1 MTVCGRVARAL
12 RLYALVHSRRPVK
25 YTETVHCADATTMWR
40 AALSDA
46 AFMPH
51 TVPDAQEPLRHRTTR
66 KQRRSSTA
74 VHDECGVLVFQVSL
88 GAPLASS

>member
-25 YTETVHCADATTMWR
+25 YAETVRCADAAAKWR

-46 AFMPH
+46 AVMPH
-51 TVPDAQEPLRHRTTR
+51 TVPDAQEPLWHRVDCGRRAGLHNTETT
-66 KQRRSSTA
+66 TNEA
-74 VHDECGVLVFQVSL
+74 VHDECVVCWYSK
-88 GAPLASS
+88 